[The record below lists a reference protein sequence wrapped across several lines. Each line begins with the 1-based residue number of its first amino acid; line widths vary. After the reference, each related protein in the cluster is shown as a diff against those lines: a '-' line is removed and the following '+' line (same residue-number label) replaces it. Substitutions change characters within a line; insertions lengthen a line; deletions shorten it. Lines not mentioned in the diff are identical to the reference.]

1 MRRIASPPVFHSSP
15 AHLHQGEDPIARIKA
30 SFLVAPLFLLVTT
43 VAILPAA
50 DAEMDPLVN
59 EAVVE
64 GPAVE
69 VWRLITTKAGMES
82 WIVPH
87 AQVDLR
93 VGGLMRANR
102 DPDGRI
108 GDPHTIT
115 SRIVAIV
122 PKRLFSVR
130 IDDAPG
136 LPFSDD
142 IEGTWYEIHLNPLT
156 RGRTRVRCVGHGF
169 ASGPMGLLARTLVD
183 ASSAQALRQLQE
195 VFAERSAKPA
205 KRT

>member
-1 MRRIASPPVFHSSP
+1 MRRIASPSVFHSSP
-15 AHLHQGEDPIARIKA
+15 AHLYQREGPIARIKA
-30 SFLVAPLFLLVTT
+30 RFLVALFFLIVTNA
-43 VAILPAA
+43 AILPAA
-50 DAEMDPLVN
+50 DAEFDPLVN

-87 AQVDLR
+87 AEVDLR
-93 VGGLMRANR
+93 VGGLMRTNR

-122 PKRLFSVR
+122 PKRLFSLR

-136 LPFSDD
+136 LPFSED
-142 IEGTWYEIHLNPLT
+142 IEGTWYEIHLSPLA

-183 ASSAQALRQLQE
+183 ASSARALRELQE
-195 VFAERSAKPA
+195 VFAERNAKPA

>member
-1 MRRIASPPVFHSSP
+1 MRRIASPPMFHSSP
-15 AHLHQGEDPIARIKA
+15 AHPHQGEDPIARIKTR
-30 SFLVAPLFLLVTT
+30 FLVAPLFLLVTT
-43 VAILPAA
+43 VAIVPAA

>member
-43 VAILPAA
+43 VAILPGAKSRW
-50 DAEMDPLVN
+50 EIFH
-59 EAVVE
+59 
-64 GPAVE
+64 GE

-93 VGGLMRANR
+93 LGGLMRANR

>member
-1 MRRIASPPVFHSSP
+1 MRRIASPSVFHSSP
-15 AHLHQGEDPIARIKA
+15 AHLYQREGPIARIKA
-30 SFLVAPLFLLVTT
+30 RFLVALFFLLVTKA
-43 VAILPAA
+43 AILPAA
-50 DAEMDPLVN
+50 DAEFDPLVN

-87 AQVDLR
+87 AEVDLR
-93 VGGLMRANR
+93 VGGLMRTNR

-122 PKRLFSVR
+122 PKRLFSLR

-142 IEGTWYEIHLNPLT
+142 IEGTWYEIHLSSLA

-183 ASSAQALRQLQE
+183 ASSARALRELQE
-195 VFAERSAKPA
+195 VFAERNAKPA